1 LAGDCFTVAHP
12 DDAAES
18 RAWFENLDPAQRR
31 TFHFDRRFL
40 HKSGREI
47 HALLNISVAR
57 DAADEPLYFVAHIH
71 DQTEQRRAQWME
83 TDRRLALEMV
93 AQDRPLPTVLHQ
105 LVQLI
110 ERQMPLMQACI
121 MLLQDGTI
129 RPFGENLPPELAAAI
144 AKRPVSFSAGLTCTS
159 IKHVPMPLVADV
171 ETHRAW
177 DELRGEAR
185 GAGVKCCWG
194 VTVRG
199 GDGVPLGLVLVMVHE
214 RRSPSSAE
222 RDILETAT
230 RLAAISIEH
239 HQTTRLL
246 AHLVRHDPL
255 TSLPNRVMFED
266 RLHQAMAAARRNNKP
281 LGLLAL
287 DLNRFKQVND
297 TLGHQA
303 GDSLLQLFS
312 QRLAAQLRE
321 SDTLARVGGDEFL
334 VILPAVASRS
344 EAGFVAERLIAALA
358 AAPFEVGGQSLA
370 VTSSIGIAMY
380 PDDADDTVPLQRA
393 ADAAMYRAKEEGRT
407 SMVAVS
413 VVKSAG

>member
-1 LAGDCFTVAHP
+1 MQLTSKIAGDSHRAAIDTAPQIDALSPGTALLENPRDCDSPFYHAFTQAAVALAIIAFDGAFIQVNPALCQLLGCDEAELLAGDCFTVAHP

-185 GAGVKCCWG
+185 TAGVKCCWG

-297 TLGHQA
+297 TLG
-303 GDSLLQLFS
+303 
-312 QRLAAQLRE
+312 
-321 SDTLARVGGDEFL
+321 
-334 VILPAVASRS
+334 
-344 EAGFVAERLIAALA
+344 
-358 AAPFEVGGQSLA
+358 
-370 VTSSIGIAMY
+370 
-380 PDDADDTVPLQRA
+380 
-393 ADAAMYRAKEEGRT
+393 
-407 SMVAVS
+407 
-413 VVKSAG
+413 